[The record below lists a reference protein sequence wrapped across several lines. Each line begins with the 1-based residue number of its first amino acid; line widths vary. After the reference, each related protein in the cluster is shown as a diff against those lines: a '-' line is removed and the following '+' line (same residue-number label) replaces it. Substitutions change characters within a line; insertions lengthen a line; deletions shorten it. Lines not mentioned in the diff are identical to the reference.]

1 MVDLFYSGCFLPFP
15 HRHFMSRKIFL
26 PSQKMYLIQRYEV
39 CVVGGRMVER
49 ERVVDQDKKG
59 IQKKKY

>member
-1 MVDLFYSGCFLPFP
+1 
-15 HRHFMSRKIFL
+15 MSRKIFL

>member
-1 MVDLFYSGCFLPFP
+1 MGKFSDRSGYT
-15 HRHFMSRKIFL
+15 K
-26 PSQKMYLIQRYEV
+26 SQQWQGEKVHV